1 MGLTRGLAFAIT
13 LCIGE
18 MTDLLVSGIA
28 GISSTV
34 DFYLSLLANCLWSSK
49 FFPLSSPTLD
59 LSKRTNQE
67 IKCSMQSSKRLI
79 GTFIRYNR
87 FLITANTRKKIL
99 KRYWCS
105 QAPQTCKQMDHTMR
119 PNTKNYTDHNVS
131 F

>member
-13 LCIGE
+13 SCIGE

-34 DFYLSLLANCLWSSK
+34 DFYLSLLANYLWSSK

-79 GTFIRYNR
+79 GTFIRYNG
-87 FLITANTRKKIL
+87 FLITANTRK
-99 KRYWCS
+99 
-105 QAPQTCKQMDHTMR
+105 D
-119 PNTKNYTDHNVS
+119 TKTTLV
-131 F
+131 

>member
-1 MGLTRGLAFAIT
+1 MWRKFRPEDTEQERESETGAMGLTRGLAFAIT
-13 LCIGE
+13 SCIGE

-34 DFYLSLLANCLWSSK
+34 DFYLSLLANYLWSSK

-79 GTFIRYNR
+79 GTFIRYNG
-87 FLITANTRKKIL
+87 FLITANTRK
-99 KRYWCS
+99 
-105 QAPQTCKQMDHTMR
+105 D
-119 PNTKNYTDHNVS
+119 TKTTLV
-131 F
+131 

>member
-1 MGLTRGLAFAIT
+1 MWRKFRPEDTEQERESETGAMGLTRGLAFAIT

-18 MTDLLVSGIA
+18 MTELLVSGIA

-34 DFYLSLLANCLWSSK
+34 DFYLSLLANYLWSSK

-79 GTFIRYNR
+79 GTFIRYNG
-87 FLITANTRKKIL
+87 FLITANTRK
-99 KRYWCS
+99 
-105 QAPQTCKQMDHTMR
+105 D
-119 PNTKNYTDHNVS
+119 TKTTLV
-131 F
+131 